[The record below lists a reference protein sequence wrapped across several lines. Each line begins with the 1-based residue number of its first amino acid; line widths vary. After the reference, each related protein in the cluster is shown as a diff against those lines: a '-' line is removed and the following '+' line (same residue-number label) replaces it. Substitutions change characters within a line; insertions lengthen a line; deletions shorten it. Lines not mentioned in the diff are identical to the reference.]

1 MTTYTARTPVDLLA
15 VVPFV
20 IGFHPEDSVVMLTFA
35 DPGSDDSSFHA
46 RVDLPLVE
54 AGQRQVATLLR
65 DVAGRH
71 RARMVGLVLYTDD
84 IEAAVLFADLLV
96 PWLLVDGIDVIDVIR
111 VDGDRF
117 FAVDDPDDPGTRFDL
132 TAHPFTAGQVLEGRV
147 AHESRAALRDT
158 LVGTDD
164 NDAGEVDA
172 AARAVV
178 DRLVDSAG
186 HDGGLTEVMV
196 AEARWVQGAV
206 RSALRRNRQLPVEDA
221 ARLLVLVS
229 FEALREVVWS
239 AMDRGTAREHVELW
253 RDLLRRAPADL
264 RPGVGGLL
272 GFAAWLSGEGALAWC
287 AVERCFEADPDDQ
300 LGQHVADLLE
310 SATPPTVW
318 SPAPAGALRIFRSES
333 GAVES

>member
-1 MTTYTARTPVDLLA
+1 
-15 VVPFV
+15 
-20 IGFHPEDSVVMLTFA
+20 MLTFA
-35 DPGSDDSSFHA
+35 DPDSHASSFHA

-54 AGQRQVATLLR
+54 DGQRQVATLLR

-71 RARMVGLVLYTDD
+71 RARTVGLVLYTDD
-84 IEAAVLFADLLV
+84 IGAAALFADLLV
-96 PWLLVDGIDVIDVIR
+96 PGLLDDGIDVVDVIR

-117 FAVDDPDDPGTRFDL
+117 FAVADPDDPGTPYDL
-132 TAHPFTAGQVLEGRV
+132 SAHPFTAGQVLEGRV

-164 NDAGEVDA
+164 RDVEAVDA
-172 AARAVV
+172 ASRAVV
-178 DRLVDSAG
+178 DGLVASAG
-186 HDGGLTEVMV
+186 RDGGLTEVMV
-196 AEARWVQGAV
+196 AEARWVQAAV
-206 RSALRRNRQLPVEDA
+206 RSGLRCRRPLPVDDA

-239 AMDRGTAREHVELW
+239 AMDRATARDHVDLW

-264 RPGVGGLL
+264 RSGVGGLL

-287 AVERCFEADPDDQ
+287 AVERCFESNPDDQ

-318 SPAPAGALRIFRSES
+318 APVPSGSLRIFGSAV
-333 GAVES
+333 GADVS